1 MSFIN
6 VISKCWQ
13 VGHIHKRPVLRFHW
27 KVQRDPLET
36 GVLGRAIPHAD
47 HVNHRQP
54 FQCLQPR
61 TALHFPQ
68 LKLFTLKLGFMSYC
82 ISILNFSTCW
92 FNFKQT
98 TITITR
104 VLIFSVCVIFSE
116 KIDIFC
122 IVFWWQISK
131 QEKETQGARRLL
143 ASFSNI
149 PGSGDKSV

>member
-1 MSFIN
+1 MLA
-6 VISKCWQ
+6 SKAHSQASCAT
-13 VGHIHKRPVLRFHW
+13 V
-27 KVQRDPLET
+27 PLEGT
-36 GVLGRAIPHAD
+36 ERPSGDWGPREGILHAD

-82 ISILNFSTCW
+82 ISILNFSTRW
-92 FNFKQT
+92 LNFKQT

-104 VLIFSVCVIFSE
+104 VLIFLVCVIFSE

-122 IVFWWQISK
+122 IVFWWQIFNKKLLYKIWSPK

-143 ASFSNI
+143 ASFS
-149 PGSGDKSV
+149 